1 MKHKPKGKKSRSPSP
16 RVKDVEVG
24 KAVDLSQG
32 QGMGIDAQK
41 LTLSESNI
49 LNPNQVLGP
58 DADLTLFIPDDA
70 SSIMEEEEDP
80 GRKISVLT
88 QKLISRGLSNIG
100 TSACGTMHVFLKLNL
115 QGIGLEDIS
124 ALKSLQHIQELD
136 LSHNNLTDLSALRNM
151 RYLVKLNVSH
161 NELTEVLDF
170 EPPFGLREAN
180 FSHNNI
186 TKMPGLST
194 HGHLSILNLEH
205 NRIEEVEGLSNCS
218 YLQKLVL
225 SRNLI
230 QNISG
235 FENLNLRVLELA
247 HNKLTQIENL
257 ETVQQLQE
265 LDLSG
270 NNLFSLCGLEGMN
283 DLCLLNCEGNQLSDL
298 AEIQY
303 IESIQ
308 SIRTLNFVNNPMVE
322 AEEYRKSVIFAMQQI
337 TELDGVPVSV
347 EEKVMAVNL
356 FDPPPEVQAALD
368 HITHTVYRFLQP
380 SKIYESTLPS
390 IEMPYPML
398 VLTGPQASGKRELA
412 HRLAQEFPD
421 YFGFGV
427 SHTTRVMHPGE
438 TNGKEYHF
446 VTPNHFQ
453 ALLSQ
458 GYFVQTYRH
467 SGCLYGLS
475 LDAIESVAKEGLAC
489 VVHMEINGVRT
500 LKNTYFEP
508 RYVLILPVSK
518 NEHKARMIERGLYTK
533 DQVKHISEK
542 QTAMYAEI
550 NQENPGFFDMV
561 INSDKLG
568 EAYDRLRQLVM
579 DYLGTTDLSGA
590 DAEVAVPRL
599 STTEHKE
606 ESGTHQ
612 TTLSGHMRRT
622 WSRPSFH
629 GDSTNSNDPNSAKNQ
644 IKLDSRKT
652 PVEEASYRRR
662 QNAAKE
668 AVEGFS
674 PSVYDELFRRPMVP
688 MTAPGMLEG
697 SPMAQAASLYQDPA
711 FAASMYPNMSQVT
724 IENGQN
730 YISDKTKSDRISPD
744 SSNSSNEDSTGLSG
758 LSSAR
763 GFSDEESC
771 KDQTRRSK
779 PNAPVE
785 FSDQP
790 LDLGAL
796 NDALESLKGSLKD
809 SSRTATPLAPRIV
822 DGLEDWMESF
832 DQPDKP
838 GANIKPVLPPI
849 PTGGR

>member
-1 MKHKPKGKKSRSPSP
+1 MKNKPKGKKSRSPSP
-16 RVKDVEVG
+16 RVRDVEVEEE
-24 KAVDLSQG
+24 VDLSQDH
-32 QGMGIDAQK
+32 GMGIDAQK

-58 DADLTLFIPDDA
+58 NADLTLFIPDDA

-124 ALKSLQHIQELD
+124 ALESLQHIQELD

-151 RYLVKLNVSH
+151 KYLVKLNVSH

-170 EPPFGLREAN
+170 EPPFGLREAD
-180 FSHNNI
+180 FSYNNI
-186 TKMPGLST
+186 TKMPDLST
-194 HGHLSILNLEH
+194 HDHLSILNLEH

-337 TELDGVPVSV
+337 TELDGVPVNV

-438 TNGKEYHF
+438 KNGKEYHF

-475 LDAIESVAKEGLAC
+475 LDAIETVAKEGLAC

-533 DQVKHISEK
+533 DQVKQISEK

-697 SPMAQAASLYQDPA
+697 SSMAQAASLYQDPA
-711 FAASMYPNMSQVT
+711 FAASMYPNMSQIT

-730 YISDKTKSDRISPD
+730 DISDKTKSDRISPD

-763 GFSDEESC
+763 GFSDEESG
-771 KDQTRRSK
+771 KHQTRRSK

-838 GANIKPVLPPI
+838 GSNIKPVLPPI

>member
-1 MKHKPKGKKSRSPSP
+1 
-16 RVKDVEVG
+16 
-24 KAVDLSQG
+24 
-32 QGMGIDAQK
+32 
-41 LTLSESNI
+41 
-49 LNPNQVLGP
+49 
-58 DADLTLFIPDDA
+58 
-70 SSIMEEEEDP
+70 
-80 GRKISVLT
+80 VLT

-612 TTLSGHMRRT
+612 TTLSGH
-622 WSRPSFH
+622 

-763 GFSDEESC
+763 GFSDEESY
-771 KDQTRRSK
+771 
-779 PNAPVE
+779 
-785 FSDQP
+785 
-790 LDLGAL
+790 
-796 NDALESLKGSLKD
+796 